1 MKKEIFVK
9 LVKNYLDFDLENY
22 VSRDEK
28 FSFFQEIRKIYT
40 II

>member
-9 LVKNYLDFDLENY
+9 LIKNYLDFDLEEF
-22 VSRDEK
+22 VPREKK
-28 FSFFQEIRKIYT
+28 FSFFDDVRKIYT

>member
-9 LVKNYLDFDLENY
+9 LIKNYLDYGLDNFI
-22 VSRDEK
+22 SREK
-28 FSFFQEIRKIYT
+28 EFSFFLEIRKIYT